1 MERAPVRRSI
11 ALVASVLALGT
22 CVPRTPDYVIGM
34 ESACEEGVSS
44 EITRQRVMYAARNA
58 ARNEDIDLYTPLPLL
73 EDCPPEV
80 LDSAIRS
87 IESTGKGSARR
98 EAWRMVRILST
109 SRGTPPEQATDT
121 ETS

>member
-34 ESACEEGVSS
+34 ESAREEGVSS
-44 EITRQRVMYAARNA
+44 EITRQRVMYA

-98 EAWRMVRILST
+98 DAWRMVRILST